1 MLITSPGDDN
11 IILLRRNV
19 MKEKSFISQ
28 GIVYDTIQS
37 YDGKLANQ
45 KYKSELENI
54 RVAKKED
61 NVNLKKKLKQEIQNV
76 KRQKL
81 NVCDVINALRKS
93 VNCETLA
100 SDQEQNLTRISNAAF
115 IRMISEKKRK
125 H

>member
-1 MLITSPGDDN
+1 
-11 IILLRRNV
+11 

-28 GIVYDTIQS
+28 GIVYDPIQS